1 MVSTGKVV
9 RFDELRG
16 YGFVTPDDG
25 SDDVFVHVNDLD
37 SDKHLLAPGVRV
49 EYVAEHGSRGIK
61 AGRVRIVE
69 SPKPV
74 TRAAVPAV
82 VHDAETTEY
91 DGSGYA
97 GVSTQQFSGEVTE
110 ALLHANGG
118 LTAEQILDVRE
129 VVIRLARSHRWLG
142 H

>member
-16 YGFVTPDDG
+16 YGFVAPDDG
-25 SDDVFVHVNDLD
+25 GDDVFVHVNDLD

-49 EYVAEHGSRGIK
+49 EYVAEHGNRGVK

-74 TRAAVPAV
+74 TRPAVPAV
-82 VHDAETTEY
+82 VQDAETTDY
-91 DGSGYA
+91 DD
-97 GVSTQQFSGEVTE
+97 GVSTQQYSNEVTE

-118 LTAEQILDVRE
+118 LTADQILDVRE
-129 VVIRLARSHRWLG
+129 VVVRLAQSHRWLD

>member
-16 YGFVTPDDG
+16 YGFVSPDDG
-25 SDDVFVHVNDLD
+25 GDDVFVHVNDLD

-69 SPKPV
+69 SPKPA

-82 VHDAETTEY
+82 VQDAETTDY
-91 DGSGYA
+91 DGRGYDV
-97 GVSTQQFSGEVTE
+97 VSTQQFSNEVTE

-118 LTAEQILDVRE
+118 LTAAQILDVRE
-129 VVIRLARSHRWLG
+129 AVVRVAQSHRWLG
-142 H
+142 R